1 MLGCSPR
8 CAVAAAALILLCTV
22 SGSAAQPAPFRLL
35 GSPYPAPSLGPNC
48 SATLLAY
55 SSSLQPPQL
64 LLLSSLQGLAAR
76 TCPRLFRVGDGSPAD
91 MQRAFAS
98 DFPAFGSSLDLSIA
112 SDFTALLLAVREFE
126 LARGYALCD
135 MRQAG
140 GCSAAT
146 SYCAAADACVVVDV
160 SDEAPV
166 QQALRI
172 PRVFDARNASV
183 DDVIALFPL
192 QRGSAWSCSVAVLQ
206 QPAKLPYL
214 VDVAVFGR
222 AVRLKRARF
231 AAAHA

>member
-1 MLGCSPR
+1 
-8 CAVAAAALILLCTV
+8 
-22 SGSAAQPAPFRLL
+22 
-35 GSPYPAPSLGPNC
+35 
-48 SATLLAY
+48 
-55 SSSLQPPQL
+55 
-64 LLLSSLQGLAAR
+64 
-76 TCPRLFRVGDGSPAD
+76 
-91 MQRAFAS
+91 
-98 DFPAFGSSLDLSIA
+98 
-112 SDFTALLLAVREFE
+112 
-126 LARGYALCD
+126 
-135 MRQAG
+135 
-140 GCSAAT
+140 
-146 SYCAAADACVVVDV
+146 
-160 SDEAPV
+160 V